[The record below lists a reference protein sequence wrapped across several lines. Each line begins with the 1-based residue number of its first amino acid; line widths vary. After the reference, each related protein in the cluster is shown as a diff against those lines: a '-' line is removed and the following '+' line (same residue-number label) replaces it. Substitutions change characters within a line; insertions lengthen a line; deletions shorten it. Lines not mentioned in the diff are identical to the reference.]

1 MDHGQ
6 DPIFEFWVSQV
17 LTRPSLARYNGKVV
31 ILKQI
36 PRDIRLIVFDLD
48 GTLIDSKEDLALSV
62 NLMRG
67 EMGLA
72 PLEYEL
78 IASYVGQGVGVLVR
92 RALGSGKPEA
102 VTDADVE
109 RGVEIFLRTYR
120 LHMLDHTVTYDGV
133 REALGELDDRQS
145 PASPRSVLPGEL
157 TVPRKLAVL
166 TNKPVIFSRAIL
178 AGLGIAS
185 HFAFVYGG
193 NSPELNQTK
202 KPDPVGVFK
211 LMGDTGAAAEQTLIV
226 GDSDTDVLTG
236 RNAGVWTCG
245 VTYGIGSHTLEAT
258 PPDVLLGDLR
268 ELPPLLGLGVQ

>member
-1 MDHGQ
+1 M
-6 DPIFEFWVSQV
+6 
-17 LTRPSLARYNGKVV
+17 V
-31 ILKQI
+31 ILNPI

-62 NLMRG
+62 NLMRS

-92 RALGSGKPEA
+92 RALGNGKPET
-102 VTDADVE
+102 VPDADVE
-109 RGVEIFLRTYR
+109 RGVEIFLRSYR

-133 REALGELDDRQS
+133 REALAALDHRRS
-145 PASPRSVLPGEL
+145 PALDPQALTPGEKSARD
-157 TVPRKLAVL
+157 VRAPRLAVL
-166 TNKPVIFSRAIL
+166 TNKPVNFSRAIL
-178 AGLGIAS
+178 LGLGIAS
-185 HFAFVYGG
+185 HFAVVYGG

-211 LMGDTGAAAEQTLIV
+211 LMSDTGVAAGQTLMV

-268 ELPPLLGLGVQ
+268 ELPAWLGSRE

>member
-1 MDHGQ
+1 M
-6 DPIFEFWVSQV
+6 
-17 LTRPSLARYNGKVV
+17 V

-48 GTLIDSKEDLALSV
+48 GTLINSKEDLALSV

-78 IASYVGQGVGVLVR
+78 IASYVGQGVSVLVR
-92 RALGSGKPEA
+92 RALGNGKPEA
-102 VTDADVE
+102 VPDADVE
-109 RGVEIFLRTYR
+109 RGVEIFLRAYR
-120 LHMLDHTVTYDGV
+120 LHMLDHTVTYAGV
-133 REALGELDDRQS
+133 REALAALEDWQS
-145 PASPRSVLPGEL
+145 PASPQSVVPGKPS
-157 TVPRKLAVL
+157 VPRKMAVL
-166 TNKPVIFSRAIL
+166 TNKPVNFSRAIL
-178 AGLGIAS
+178 LGLGIAS

-211 LMGDTGAAAEQTLIV
+211 LMSDTGATAGQTLMV

-258 PPDVLLGDLR
+258 PPDVVLRDLR
-268 ELPPLLGLGVQ
+268 ELPALLENRE